1 MTRALPQAWQEAY
14 GHPVYWAE
22 TFVDTTRY
30 RGTCYRAANW
40 RVLGQTQG
48 RGKDDRTH
56 RANRSIKDVL
66 GLPLCR
72 DYRARLLGVA

>member
-1 MTRALPQAWQEAY
+1 MAI
-14 GHPVYWAE
+14 PVYWAE

-40 RVLGQTQG
+40 QVLGQTQG

-56 RANRSIKDVL
+56 RANRSIK
-66 GLPLCR
+66 GKRSIIPTLPQFL
-72 DYRARLLGVA
+72 